1 VAAALWCLWP
11 RPLLLYVFAAALV
24 ALSRVV
30 TGAHYLSDVIAGA
43 AIGMVITRLLAY
55 WLLSQRT
62 AAKPERDAASHYGA
76 V

>member
-1 VAAALWCLWP
+1 
-11 RPLLLYVFAAALV
+11 
-24 ALSRVV
+24 VV

-62 AAKPERDAASHYGA
+62 AAKPERDAASHYSA